1 MYIRSEYPFKCCVL
15 QPAKE
20 VGQLILYK
28 EKIPTPIF
36 TRYSILD
43 LYDQSK
49 TGLKPCLKSN
59 FTCRNISCVSF
70 DEVFEVLVFLGSSYY
85 GMNDL

>member
-1 MYIRSEYPFKCCVL
+1 MYIHSEYPFKCCVL

-49 TGLKPCLKSN
+49 TGLKLCFKSHAI
-59 FTCRNISCVSF
+59 TCRTIYFIYDSESIV
-70 DEVFEVLVFLGSSYY
+70 Y
-85 GMNDL
+85 GFFKGRPIME